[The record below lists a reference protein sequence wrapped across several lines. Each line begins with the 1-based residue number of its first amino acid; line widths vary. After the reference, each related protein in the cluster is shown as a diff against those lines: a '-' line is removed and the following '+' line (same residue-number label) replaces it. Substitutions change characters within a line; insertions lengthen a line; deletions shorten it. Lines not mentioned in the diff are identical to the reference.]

1 MSFPKRICVITG
13 SRAEYGLLRPLMKG
27 IRDDPD
33 LSLQII
39 ATGSHLSP
47 DFGSTYRDI
56 EGDGFQIDSKVE
68 ILTKSD
74 SAVGVL
80 NSMALGLIGIS
91 RALDELKP
99 DLLLVLGDRYEILV
113 AAQVAMIMQIPLAHL
128 AGGDIGSGTYD
139 NTIRH
144 CITKIAALH
153 FVTHNDARRRVIQ
166 LGERADRVFCFGA
179 TCVENVI
186 NTPLLSREE
195 LERNLGINLEK
206 DIFLVTFHPLT
217 MDENSGEDQL
227 QELLKA
233 LEYYRTSRSVSIIFT
248 KANADN
254 GGRPLNEILEKYVQC
269 SRNCHLFDSLGQQR
283 YLSMMKHAAV
293 VIGNSSSGI
302 YEAPYFNTPTVDIG
316 TRQRGRAAPDS
327 VIRCEPDEA
336 SIEKALDRALRF
348 EFNGIH
354 MLYGEGKT
362 SVKILAKI
370 KELID
375 LPNLAAKEFID
386 FGEDR

>member
-1 MSFPKRICVITG
+1 MANDFAGGVAREDGMGFRLLQNFSGRIC
-13 SRAEYGLLRPLMKG
+13 
-27 IRDDPD
+27 
-33 LSLQII
+33 
-39 ATGSHLSP
+39 
-47 DFGSTYRDI
+47 
-56 EGDGFQIDSKVE
+56 
-68 ILTKSD
+68 
-74 SAVGVL
+74 
-80 NSMALGLIGIS
+80 
-91 RALDELKP
+91 
-99 DLLLVLGDRYEILV
+99 
-113 AAQVAMIMQIPLAHL
+113 
-128 AGGDIGSGTYD
+128 
-139 NTIRH
+139 
-144 CITKIAALH
+144 
-153 FVTHNDARRRVIQ
+153 
-166 LGERADRVFCFGA
+166 
-179 TCVENVI
+179 
-186 NTPLLSREE
+186 
-195 LERNLGINLEK
+195 
-206 DIFLVTFHPLT
+206 
-217 MDENSGEDQL
+217 EDQL